1 MMAVTILGGRLPRL
15 SSGRRECFHSI
26 QYSANAPW
34 RAPCPRL
41 SRLPRFCDILAGWKL
56 DSFVLIR
63 CRHDIP
69 FAYERPLCAKSGP
82 RHSWLFSERR
92 RNPGLALPTHCGFLR
107 DRHAREAGPRPA
119 CFEPSTSYAAL
130 VDALWVGLAVEPGD
144 QQAELREDLRAF
156 CTSRVPWRI
165 PPGPLRSSAS
175 QRWVSQEAFMEEF
188 VDGYEQTLGREPSE
202 IAAGSG
208 ALTF

>member
-1 MMAVTILGGRLPRL
+1 MVIIVVVVTVMMAVTILGGRLPRL

-69 FAYERPLCAKSGP
+69 FAYERPLCAKSS
-82 RHSWLFSERR
+82 RAHALIILAIRISAW
-92 RNPGLALPTHCGFLR
+92 NP
-107 DRHAREAGPRPA
+107 
-119 CFEPSTSYAAL
+119 
-130 VDALWVGLAVEPGD
+130 
-144 QQAELREDLRAF
+144 
-156 CTSRVPWRI
+156 
-165 PPGPLRSSAS
+165 
-175 QRWVSQEAFMEEF
+175 
-188 VDGYEQTLGREPSE
+188 
-202 IAAGSG
+202 
-208 ALTF
+208 

>member
-1 MMAVTILGGRLPRL
+1 MNVRFAPRAALGIPGYFLNGDETLDLPYLRIAGFFATDTPEKQARDL
-15 SSGRRECFHSI
+15 HASSPQH
-26 QYSANAPW
+26 
-34 RAPCPRL
+34 
-41 SRLPRFCDILAGWKL
+41 
-56 DSFVLIR
+56 
-63 CRHDIP
+63 H
-69 FAYERPLCAKSGP
+69 
-82 RHSWLFSERR
+82 
-92 RNPGLALPTHCGFLR
+92 T
-107 DRHAREAGPRPA
+107 
-119 CFEPSTSYAAL
+119 AAL